1 MENIV
6 KDLSIMKKNSAL
18 FLRSP
23 SISLLEAFLSGY
35 VNEKNEEFEKV
46 FFHDLYE
53 FYAFYYIGSVSINY
67 ADYLKRAAA
76 DEKIAFRIFFDE
88 LDNLIGEYKLIA
100 PALEKIL
107 NCIKRKI
114 PDMNISFEE
123 NYRLILELDPIIKE
137 TKTFYS
143 MVSLIRQYDNCIDE
157 FDLICGY
164 KPTTVGDFCGFLKSR
179 ITCINMIVR
188 EAKAY
193 DYAN

>member
-1 MENIV
+1 
-6 KDLSIMKKNSAL
+6 MKKNSAL

-53 FYAFYYIGSVSINY
+53 FYAFYYIDSVSINY
-67 ADYLKRAAA
+67 ADYLIRAAA

-88 LDNLIGEYKLIA
+88 PDNLIGEYKLIA
-100 PALEKIL
+100 PALEEIL

-123 NYRLILELDPIIKE
+123 NYRLILEFDPIIKE

-193 DYAN
+193 DYTN

>member
-1 MENIV
+1 M
-6 KDLSIMKKNSAL
+6 
-18 FLRSP
+18 R
-23 SISLLEAFLSGY
+23 
-35 VNEKNEEFEKV
+35 
-46 FFHDLYE
+46 
-53 FYAFYYIGSVSINY
+53 
-67 ADYLKRAAA
+67 
-76 DEKIAFRIFFDE
+76 
-88 LDNLIGEYKLIA
+88 
-100 PALEKIL
+100 L
-107 NCIKRKI
+107 NMRKRK
-114 PDMNISFEE
+114 ISFEE
-123 NYRLILELDPIIKE
+123 NYRLILEFDPIIKE